1 LVKEEINKEIKTLEF
16 NENIDT
22 TYSNF
27 WDTMKVVLRGKP
39 IALSISEKKL
49 ERAYISNSIAYLKD
63 VEQKE
68 ANTPKMI
75 RWQQITK
82 LRAEINQVETIRTI
96 QRINPI
102 KSWFFEKI
110 NTINKPLTR
119 LIRRHRDSTQI
130 NNIRNESDI

>member
-1 LVKEEINKEIKTLEF
+1 
-16 NENIDT
+16 
-22 TYSNF
+22 
-27 WDTMKVVLRGKP
+27 MKVVLRGKP